1 VVQAKPAAMFGHN
14 GSLRLTFRKVELP
27 AGDERL
33 VHGRVIAAEGVRG
46 DRLQIDDEGLVKAN
60 GANRFLAP
68 ITLGSLA
75 AVSDSTG
82 AGLVREALSSNG
94 LDLLTRIIGTASSN
108 GGLISGFAY
117 YEVGKV
123 VFDTWIARGH
133 EVVFA
138 KNTRLEIEL
147 AQR

>member
-1 VVQAKPAAMFGHN
+1 M
-14 GSLRLTFRKVELP
+14 
-27 AGDERL
+27 
-33 VHGRVIAAEGVRG
+33 
-46 DRLQIDDEGLVKAN
+46 
-60 GANRFLAP
+60 
-68 ITLGSLA
+68 
-75 AVSDSTG
+75 
-82 AGLVREALSSNG
+82 REALSSNG
-94 LDLLTRIIGTASSN
+94 LDLLARVVGTASAN

-147 AQR
+147 SQR

>member
-1 VVQAKPAAMFGHN
+1 
-14 GSLRLTFRKVELP
+14 
-27 AGDERL
+27 
-33 VHGRVIAAEGVRG
+33 
-46 DRLQIDDEGLVKAN
+46 
-60 GANRFLAP
+60 
-68 ITLGSLA
+68 
-75 AVSDSTG
+75 
-82 AGLVREALSSNG
+82 
-94 LDLLTRIIGTASSN
+94 
-108 GGLISGFAY
+108 LISGFAY